1 MFCGYR
7 GWRWLMKRQNAIDYL
22 IERMGDENVY
32 STVLDWSGV
41 YLICGNVTFDYLF
54 TLHLCER

>member
-1 MFCGYR
+1 
-7 GWRWLMKRQNAIDYL
+7 MKRQTAIDYL